1 MIIKRSSYTY
11 NVNRVTHC
19 SAEDSMLS
27 YDKHAH
33 QEPCLKPR
41 QPGVCSVHERK
52 ASTHVPLFMQL
63 CVSHS
68 KRTTRVRVS
77 TSTEVVS
84 RFSAVIPHNFFFVV
98 QRGTPQV
105 STTKGRS
112 CTSQPSADTP
122 RPPTCFADPSPGND
136 QGTLEAKRGGRWA
149 RAGAGP
155 NPECA
160 LTCLARKGKIHS
172 NVRVLAGIKVALQQ
186 RPTCH
191 TSRPGKQENLGI
203 DKKKERT
210 IKDRGPN
217 ETK

>member
-1 MIIKRSSYTY
+1 MIIKRSLYTY

-52 ASTHVPLFMQL
+52 ASTHVPLFMQR

-112 CTSQPSADTP
+112 CTSTRSRQQTRHVLQHALQT
-122 RPPTCFADPSPGND
+122 RA
-136 QGTLEAKRGGRWA
+136 QEMIRGRSRLNAGVAGRA
-149 RAGAGP
+149 RALGRIP
-155 NPECA
+155 N
-160 LTCLARKGKIHS
+160 AR
-172 NVRVLAGIKVALQQ
+172 
-186 RPTCH
+186 
-191 TSRPGKQENLGI
+191 
-203 DKKKERT
+203 
-210 IKDRGPN
+210 
-217 ETK
+217 